1 MNNVA
6 AIELGSEKIACAIA
20 SIQEENNKKQLRII
34 GFASSQSKG
43 IKRAQI
49 IDIQEVT
56 SALEN
61 CLTQTERMA
70 GTRIN
75 KAILVISGPNIAS
88 QTSHGIVAVSY
99 QNRDIQEEDVE
110 RAIESAK
117 AISLAANR
125 QIVHVLPKQF
135 IVDGQGGIKNP
146 VGMNGVRLE
155 VETHIIT
162 ANSTN
167 LGNIQKTCNLLGIN
181 VDRFI
186 FSGLASSEAVVNETE
201 KELGCVL
208 IDIGGG
214 TSDLC
219 VYVDGAITHTAVIPL
234 GAKNVTSDIAAGLR
248 ISLDSAEKIK
258 LYLAK
263 LNGEDGKKSGSKKN
277 LDSSDEL
284 SLASLHLPEQLQTV
298 SRKILVNGI
307 IKPRLEEIAEFVY
320 KELQNFDLKDQ
331 TPAGLIITG
340 GGAQT
345 PYLTEVLKKELS
357 LPVRVGFPLELA
369 GISEELTEPRY
380 AALVGALVY
389 SLHEQQQTDKI
400 FTLPELPSFLKNI
413 ELKEGFKKT
422 VDFLKSFIPGVK

>member
-1 MNNVA
+1 MNNIA
-6 AIELGSEKIACAIA
+6 AIELGSEKISCAVA
-20 SIQEENNKKQLRII
+20 SVQEENNKKQLRII

-49 IDIQEVT
+49 IDIQQAT
-56 SALEN
+56 AALEN
-61 CLTQTERMA
+61 CLTQAERMA
-70 GTRIN
+70 GTRLN
-75 KAILVISGPNIAS
+75 KAILVTSGPNIAS
-88 QTSHGIVAVSY
+88 QTSHGIVAVNY

-125 QIVHVLPKQF
+125 EIIHVLPKQF

-146 VGMNGVRLE
+146 IGMNGVRLE

-162 ANSTN
+162 ASSTN
-167 LGNIQKTCNLLGIN
+167 LGNIQKTCNLLGVD
-181 VDRFI
+181 VDRFV
-186 FSGLASSEAVVNETE
+186 FSGLASSEAVLNETE

-219 VYVDGAITHTAVIPL
+219 VYIDGAISHTAVIPL

-258 LYLAK
+258 LHLTK
-263 LNGEDGKKSGSKKN
+263 LEGTEGKKNINKKN

-284 SLASLHLPEQLQTV
+284 SIASLQLPEELHTV
-298 SRKILVNGI
+298 SKKILINGI

-345 PYLTEVLKKELS
+345 PYLSEVLKKELS
-357 LPVRVGFPLELA
+357 LPVRLGFPPELA

-380 AALVGALVY
+380 AALVGALIY
-389 SLHEQQQTDKI
+389 SLREQQPDKM
-400 FTLPELPSFLKNI
+400 FNLPDLPSFLKNI

-422 VDFLKSFIPGVK
+422 IDFLKSFIPGVK